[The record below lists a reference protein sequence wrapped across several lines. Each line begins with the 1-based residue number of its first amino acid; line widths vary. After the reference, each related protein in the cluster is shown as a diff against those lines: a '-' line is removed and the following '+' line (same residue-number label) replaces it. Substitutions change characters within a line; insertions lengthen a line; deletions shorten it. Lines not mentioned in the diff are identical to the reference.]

1 MNLFLEVILELK
13 DIKAIID
20 LMNKNGLTEFEIE
33 RPEFKMRLK
42 KGSTGEF
49 VAMSPA
55 PALFPA
61 PIAAPTTQFTP
72 PTPAQVPAPAD
83 DGTVTIKAPMVG
95 TFYLASSPEVQ
106 PFVQVGS
113 EIQENSV
120 VCIIEAMKM
129 MNEIKAEV
137 RGTVVAVLWENG
149 KPVEF
154 GSPLFRIKPA

>member
-1 MNLFLEVILELK
+1 MELK

-33 RPEFKMRLK
+33 RPDFKMRLK

-49 VAMSPA
+49 LSA
-55 PALFPA
+55 PQPTALFPV
-61 PIAAPTTQFTP
+61 PVAAPVSQFAP
-72 PTPAQVPAPAD
+72 SPAAQQQAPAGAD
-83 DGTVTIKAPMVG
+83 DGTLTIKAPMVG
-95 TFYLASSPEVQ
+95 TFYASSSPESQ
-106 PFVQVGS
+106 SFVQVGT
-113 EIQENSV
+113 EIKEDSV

-137 RGTVVAVLWENG
+137 RGTVVAILWENG